1 LISKAL
7 LDNFSSEQIKID
19 EPMKNHTSFR
29 IGGTADYFVTP
40 YNSEQVKNVID
51 ICRSYKMP
59 YYIVGNGSNILVK
72 DKGFRGVIIHL
83 GKLMSEY
90 SVKENR
96 ITAQAGILLSKLA
109 AAALK
114 NELSGLEFAAGI
126 PGTLGGAVCMN
137 AGAYSGEMKQILVN
151 AQVIDSEGNFQVLE
165 VAKLDLGY
173 RRSIISEKNLI
184 VTEAEILLNKGEYEK
199 IKSYMQEL
207 SRQRKEK
214 QPLEFASA
222 GSTFKRP
229 EGNFAGKLI
238 MEAGL
243 RGYAIGGAEVSK
255 KHCGFLINTGGATA
269 AQMLELIE
277 YVQKK
282 VNEEF
287 GVLLE
292 PEVKIIGE

>member
-1 LISKAL
+1 MILKAL

-40 YNSEQVKNVID
+40 YNSKQVKNVID
-51 ICRSYKMP
+51 ICRSYKTP
-59 YYIVGNGSNILVK
+59 YYIIGNGSNILVR

-90 SVKENR
+90 SVKENC
-96 ITAQAGILLSKLA
+96 IIAQSGILLSKLA
-109 AAALK
+109 AVALK

-137 AGAYSGEMKQILVN
+137 AGAYGGEMKQVLVN
-151 AQVIDSEGNFQVLE
+151 AQVIDAEGNFQVLDA
-165 VAKLDLGY
+165 AKLDLSY
-173 RRSIISEKNLI
+173 RKSIISEKNLI
-184 VTEAEILLNKGEYEK
+184 VTKAEILLNKGEYEK

-207 SRQRKEK
+207 NRQRKEK

-243 RGYAIGGAEVSK
+243 RGYTIGGAEVSQ

-282 VNEEF
+282 VNEKF

-292 PEVKIIGE
+292 PEIKIIGE